1 MWDIEKMTPEE
12 RKQLAI
18 KLAEEE
24 QKAEQRKK
32 QEREEYKILVEETV
46 KKNFP
51 KIKMMS
57 ETLSKCKKEIFEE
70 FSDIVKLKTDIYGVK
85 EDQRSHTFT
94 TQEGL
99 SITIGH
105 RVIDAFDDT
114 VHIGIAKVKS
124 YITKL
129 TEGENKKALEEMLD
143 VLLKKNK
150 DGNLKAS
157 RVLELERIA
166 GKINDDELT
175 DGVQIIKDAY
185 KPAKSSTFVEAYYKD
200 ENGKKVYIPLNIASV
215 E

>member
-1 MWDIEKMTPEE
+1 MLDISKMTPEE
-12 RKQLAI
+12 RKQLALQ
-18 KLAEEE
+18 LAEEE
-24 QKAEQRKK
+24 QKAEERKK

-46 KKNFP
+46 RRNFP
-51 KIKMMS
+51 KIKEMS
-57 ETLSKCKKEIFEE
+57 ELLSKIKKEVFDE
-70 FSDIVKLKTDIYGVK
+70 FSEAVKLKTEIYGVK
-85 EDQRSHTFT
+85 ESQRSHTFT
-94 TQEGL
+94 TPEGL

-105 RVIDAFDDT
+105 RIIDAFDDT
-114 VHIGIAKVKS
+114 VHIGISKVKN

-166 GKINDDELT
+166 GKINDDELS

-200 ENGKKVYIPLNIASV
+200 EHGKKVYIPLNIASV